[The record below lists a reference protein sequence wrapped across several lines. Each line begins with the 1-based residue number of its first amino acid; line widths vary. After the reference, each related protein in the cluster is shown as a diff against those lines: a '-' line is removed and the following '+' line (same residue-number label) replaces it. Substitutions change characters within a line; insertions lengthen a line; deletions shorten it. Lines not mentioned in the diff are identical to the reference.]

1 MGGWGAAVG
10 AIRLMQLKRF
20 FSTILILCL
29 LLFPF
34 SHVYSEDS
42 VTFKYFYFK
51 DNSDVR
57 VDSPMVILKKDISF
71 NTNVSLKFNLDAI
84 TGATKG
90 SDVGSSSDVDAATG
104 ATRGG
109 SVNNNVD
116 ATTGATLAE
125 HRYEYGAAIGHK
137 IEGANPTNLG
147 LGYNLS
153 NESDYTSHTMNL
165 SLSQDLFQRNTTI
178 AGSYTRNWDRIS
190 PNAWDWEGNKYVD
203 AFSGSIAQV
212 ITKKTAALI
221 GYEYSQIRGY
231 QANPYNTVDI
241 AGIRYYEV
249 FPELRKR
256 HAVISRINQHLPFR
270 SSIQIDYRYYFDSWD
285 INAHTVDTK
294 LFHYLTD
301 NLILRLRYR
310 YYNQNS
316 AFFYKEDYTTLQ
328 EYITADDK
336 LSAFAA
342 NLFGIKLDYGLKEI
356 AWFRKNRIL
365 RESRVDINYERYMQ
379 TTGLN
384 ANIIQIGY
392 YMPF

>member
-1 MGGWGAAVG
+1 MG
-10 AIRLMQLKRF
+10 AIRLMQLKKF
-20 FSTILILCL
+20 FSAILILCL

-34 SHVYSEDS
+34 SHIYSEDS

-51 DNSDVR
+51 DNGDVR

-90 SDVGSSSDVDAATG
+90 SAVGSNS
-104 ATRGG
+104 
-109 SVNNNVD
+109 NVD

-125 HRYEYGAAIGHK
+125 HRYEYGAAISHK
-137 IEGANPTNLG
+137 IEWANPTNLG
-147 LGYNLS
+147 LGYNFS

-165 SLSQDLFQRNTTI
+165 SLAQDLFQRNTTI

-190 PNAWDWEGNKYVD
+190 PNAWDWDGNKYVD
-203 AFSGSIAQV
+203 TFSISIAQV
-212 ITKKTAALI
+212 ITKKTVALI

-231 QANPYNTVDI
+231 QANPYKTVDI

-249 FPELRKR
+249 FPESRKR
-256 HAVISRINQHLPFR
+256 HAVISRINQYLPYR
-270 SSIQIDYRYYFDSWD
+270 SSIQIDYRYYLDSWD
-285 INAHTVDTK
+285 INAYTVDTK

-310 YYNQNS
+310 YYNQDS
-316 AFFYKEDYTTLQ
+316 AYFYKENYTTLQ
-328 EYITADDK
+328 EYIAADYK
-336 LSAFAA
+336 LSAFSA
-342 NLFGIKLDYGLKEI
+342 NLFGIKLDYGLKGI
-356 AWFRKNRIL
+356 DWFRKNRIL

-379 TTGLN
+379 TTGFY